1 MKPMDLSLWLCC
13 ALLGAAP
20 EHASAGGQRVPQQ
33 PNIVIILADDLGYGD
48 LSCYGSKDIRT
59 PRLDQL
65 AKQGVRLTD
74 AYANAAV
81 CSPTR
86 AALITGRYPQRF
98 GFEYVIDYGQMDL
111 GLPATKASLPQQL
124 RGAGYRTALF
134 GKWHLGYKEEWAPNA
149 HGF

>member
-1 MKPMDLSLWLCC
+1 MRPMDLLLWLGC
-13 ALLGAAP
+13 APLGVVP
-20 EHASAGGQRVPQQ
+20 ENAFAGGQRVPQQ
-33 PNIVIILADDLGYGD
+33 PNIVVIVADDLGYGD

-86 AALITGRYPQRF
+86 AALIT
-98 GFEYVIDYGQMDL
+98 D
-111 GLPATKASLPQQL
+111 ATRNVLASSM
-124 RGAGYRTALF
+124 
-134 GKWHLGYKEEWAPNA
+134 
-149 HGF
+149 